1 MSMQRFCC
9 CNEPCIGGKVEG
21 FIKIEALLCTEEYL
35 AYQDKYNDE
44 RDKPS
49 FWVAYSGPCV
59 DSGEGSGPQ
68 PDAPVIRDFSLDP
81 DIENPTEDD
90 VEEREILFGD
100 TESVFMS
107 DPLGNP
113 AAEGEF
119 ENEFIGM
126 TRREDNL
133 TGFTVAASTE
143 TAAATRNAFR
153 LTTTFKSLDE
163 WLELDEDRIVFNS
176 GPYYPANAPDATRAI
191 GPGAYI
197 FTEEEPFKETDAIKD
212 DNGEA
217 LFSPIMQQIPYG
229 ESLGIVFFSFN
240 SEPFRIMAYDFK
252 PLYPDGFE
260 SIISGSY
267 QGTTDPGG
275 EFPNCH
281 TSKCDAMQ
289 TGNMKFYAGAV
300 DEPNPDTIDPSTG
313 QYGTGRRNLPALPTF
328 VDKDFPNCRRIFPDS
343 NGQECPE
350 EAPFPYELA
359 CGQEGFCH
367 GTKFPLG
374 NIKGG
379 YGQDSA
385 SVIGGYYR
393 TIKSSAAGGSDTLRN
408 RLLVFRYSR
417 RYDSDSQIY
426 THYCMAS
433 ETGSCNLVPSEVTA
447 NESVNLNIPTLSY
460 GSPVGSPANPYP
472 NSQEPLLGELYH
484 YASFECTNEEC
495 LPPFDCRCFAP
506 DITLIRYL
514 LGYSAFA
521 CNGIGTNG
529 LPYSF
534 WYRATN
540 DPNFTSLPGLGDTS
554 LLSGCNVQS
563 PPQVAFPN

>member
-1 MSMQRFCC
+1 MTKHRFCC
-9 CNEPCIGGKVEG
+9 CGNEPCIDGKVEG
-21 FIKIEALLCTEEYL
+21 FIKIEALLCIDEYL

-49 FWVAYSGPCV
+49 FWVRFEGPCV
-59 DSGEGSGPQ
+59 DKGEGPR
-68 PDAPVIRDFSLDP
+68 PDGPVIRDFSLDP
-81 DIENPTEDD
+81 DIENPTGDD

-119 ENEFIGM
+119 ENPYTGM

-133 TGFTVAASTE
+133 TGFTVSASLE

-153 LTTTFKSLDE
+153 LTNTFLRTDQWLD
-163 WLELDEDRIVFNS
+163 LDEDRIVFNS
-176 GPYYPANAPDATRAI
+176 RPYYPANVPDHTRAI

-197 FTEEEPFKETDAIKD
+197 FSSDQPYKKTDAIKD
-212 DNGEA
+212 ENGEA
-217 LFSPIMQQIPYG
+217 LFSPLMQQIPYG
-229 ESLGIVFFSFN
+229 ENYGIVFFSFA

-260 SIISGSY
+260 SKISGSY

-275 EFPNCH
+275 EFPVCH
-281 TSKCDAMQ
+281 TSTCDSMQ
-289 TGNMKFYAGAV
+289 TGQMKFYAGAI
-300 DEPNPDTIDPSTG
+300 DAPNPDTIDPSTG
-313 QYGTGRRNLPALPTF
+313 QYGTGRRTIPALPTF
-328 VDKDFPNCRRIFPDS
+328 VEKEFGNCRRQFPSS

-350 EAPFPYELA
+350 FAPFPYELD

-367 GTKFPLG
+367 GMKEPIG
-374 NIKGG
+374 EIKGG
-379 YGQDSA
+379 YGQDSNN
-385 SVIGGYYR
+385 VIGGYYR

-417 RYDSDSQIY
+417 RFDSDSQIY

-433 ETGSCNLVPSEVTA
+433 ETGICALEPAEVTA
-447 NESVNLNIPTLSY
+447 NESVDLNIPTLSY
-460 GSPVGSPANPYP
+460 GNPIGSPANPFP
-472 NSQEPLLGELYH
+472 NSQEPPLGELYH
-484 YASFECTNEEC
+484 YASFECTNIEC

-506 DITLIRYL
+506 DITLIRHL
-514 LGYSAFA
+514 LAYSPFA
-521 CNGIGTNG
+521 CNGIGANG
-529 LPYSF
+529 NPYSY

-540 DPNFTSLPGLGDTS
+540 DPNFASLPGLADNS

-563 PPQVAFPN
+563 APRVEFPN